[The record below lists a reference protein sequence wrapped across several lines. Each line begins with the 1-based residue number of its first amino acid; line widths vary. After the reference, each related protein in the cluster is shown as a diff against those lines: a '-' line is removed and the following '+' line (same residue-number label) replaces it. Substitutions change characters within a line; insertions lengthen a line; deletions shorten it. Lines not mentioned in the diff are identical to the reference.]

1 MNNEELIILNTIVKH
16 LKGINESLEKIKE
29 EYIKR

>member
-16 LKGINESLEKIKE
+16 LKGINESLEEIKE